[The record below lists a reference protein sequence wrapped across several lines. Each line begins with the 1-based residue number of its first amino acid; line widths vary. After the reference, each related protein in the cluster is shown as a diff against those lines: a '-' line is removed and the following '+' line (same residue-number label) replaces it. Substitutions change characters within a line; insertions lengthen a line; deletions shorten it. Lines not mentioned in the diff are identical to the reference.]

1 MPSSAHGTR
10 VAPVPS
16 ANVPSCRLT
25 QNHTGGKMGIL
36 AWIVL
41 GLIAGAIA
49 KAIMPGNDPG
59 GIIVTMIIGIV
70 GAFIGGFL
78 GNMLTGVG
86 PFRLHHHD
94 PSRDHWSIH
103 RWLAWYPLLR
113 LGHRCRRPV

>member
-1 MPSSAHGTR
+1 MTYGTQ
-10 VAPVPS
+10 VAPLRGTG
-16 ANVPSCRLT
+16 VPSCRLT
-25 QNHTGGKMGIL
+25 QNFTGGKMGIL

-59 GIIVTMIIGIV
+59 GIIVTMIIGII

-86 PFRLHHHD
+86 LNGF
-94 PSRDHWSIH
+94 SIQSII
-103 RWLAWYPLLR
+103 LAVIGALIFLWIYRMATKGRGAPR
-113 LGHRCRRPV
+113 VP